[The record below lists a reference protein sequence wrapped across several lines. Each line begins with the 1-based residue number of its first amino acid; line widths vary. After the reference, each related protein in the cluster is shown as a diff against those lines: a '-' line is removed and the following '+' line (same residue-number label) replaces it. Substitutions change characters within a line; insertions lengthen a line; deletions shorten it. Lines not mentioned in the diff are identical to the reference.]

1 MQATIESGTQIPDRR
16 IGANAV
22 SSAPTVA
29 AWLRLAALYLL
40 VSVGLGVVMGG
51 SGDFTLRSVHSH
63 LSLLGWTTLALSGL
77 IYQAFPDAGA
87 SRLARVHFWLYN
99 LALPPM
105 MGALAA
111 MLLGHAAATPIL
123 VGSQFAVIAGLLAF
137 VVNVFCRVKPSE
149 R

>member
-1 MQATIESGTQIPDRR
+1 MQATIESSTPTSDRR
-16 IGANAV
+16 MGANTV

-29 AWLRLAALYLL
+29 AWFRLAALYLL
-40 VSVGLGVVMGG
+40 VSVALGAAMGG

-63 LSLLGWTTLALSGL
+63 VSLLGWTTLALAGL
-77 IYQAFPDAGA
+77 IYQAFPDAGT

-111 MLLGHAAATPIL
+111 MLLGHAAAVPIL
-123 VGSQFAVIAGLLAF
+123 VGSQFAVVAGLLAF
-137 VVNVFCRVKPSE
+137 VINVFRRVKPSE